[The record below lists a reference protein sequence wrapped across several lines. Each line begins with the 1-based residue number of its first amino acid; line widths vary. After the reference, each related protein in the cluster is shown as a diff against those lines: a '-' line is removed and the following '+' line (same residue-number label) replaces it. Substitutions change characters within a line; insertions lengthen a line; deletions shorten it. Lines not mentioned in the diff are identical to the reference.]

1 MKKSLTEHMIGR
13 YCVVRTESAGV
24 HAGFLSGHHK
34 QECIL
39 SDARRIYYWDGA
51 ASLSQLARD
60 GVNAPENCKFS
71 VPLPS
76 IFLAEVIEI
85 IPCTACAERNI
96 RAVPEWR
103 ASGSDGF
110 GSGSGSGGGSAN
122 GSGNGA
128 GYGSGGGYYG
138 ADGEGKGHGD
148 GGGNE

>member
-24 HAGFLSGHHK
+24 HAGFLSGHDK

-39 SDARRIYYWDGA
+39 SDTRRIYYWDGA

-71 VPLPS
+71 VPIPS

-85 IPCTACAERNI
+85 ILCTAFAKRNI

-103 ASGSDGF
+103 A
-110 GSGSGSGGGSAN
+110 
-122 GSGNGA
+122 
-128 GYGSGGGYYG
+128 
-138 ADGEGKGHGD
+138 K
-148 GGGNE
+148 